1 MKRVVGDRR
10 ECVRFEVFGRF
21 GGTLD
26 VREPAELR
34 NLTSSGALLA
44 AAEPLAVESIQ
55 IVGLAIDGEETLAQ
69 VRVRHLRQIAGAS
82 SARYLVGVEF
92 LSVSSAFQEAVDR
105 LIAYRSSSAE
115 TA

>member
-26 VREPAELR
+26 VREPAHLY
-34 NLTSSGALLA
+34 NLTSSGALLL
-44 AAEPLAVESIQ
+44 AAEPLAVESMQTIG
-55 IVGLAIDGEETLAQ
+55 VAIDGQETLAE
-69 VRVRHLRQIAGAS
+69 VRVRHLRQVPGAS
-82 SARYLVGVEF
+82 CPQYLVGVEF
-92 LSVSSAFQEAVDR
+92 ISISSAFQEAVDR
-105 LIAYRSSSAE
+105 LMAYRSSSTE